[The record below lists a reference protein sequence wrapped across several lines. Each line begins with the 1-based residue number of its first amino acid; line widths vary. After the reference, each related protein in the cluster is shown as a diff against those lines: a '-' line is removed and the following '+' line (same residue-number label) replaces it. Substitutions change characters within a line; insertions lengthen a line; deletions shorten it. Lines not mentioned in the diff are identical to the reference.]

1 MRTFFTVLSVLLIL
15 LSSWLVV
22 ADKMD
27 IAIYSAICG
36 IYFLLLSEE
45 EN

>member
-15 LSSWLVV
+15 LSSLLVV

-27 IAIYSAICG
+27 VGIYSAISG
-36 IYFLLLSEE
+36 IYFLLLSKE